1 VASAR
6 YATFKPETIAFLR
19 ELQSNNNRDWFNE
32 NKPRYEED
40 VLDVALNFIQSMHDP
55 LQEFAPHFTA
65 IPKRMGGSLMRVYR
79 DTRFSKNKT
88 PYKTNIG
95 IQFRHEQAK
104 DVHAPGF
111 YVHIAPDEV
120 FLGVG
125 LWRPDS
131 TALAAI
137 RDRISVKQAEWLRAR
152 DDKSFKQ
159 HFHLGGESLTR
170 PPRGFDKDHPL
181 IEDIKRKDF
190 AQRLYRRQKHGT
202 RRGNAA
208 ALSAEGRDR
217 VQDGYSADA
226 VSMQGSRRTLLAL
239 LCERLCLRRERFWI
253 MP

>member
-1 VASAR
+1 MTSTR
-6 YATFKPETIAFLR
+6 YATFKPESIEFLH
-19 ELQSNNNRDWFNE
+19 ELKKNNNRDWFNE
-32 NKPRYEED
+32 NKTRYEED

-111 YVHIAPDEV
+111 YVHIDPDEV

-125 LWRPDS
+125 LWRPES

-137 RDRISVKQAEWLRAR
+137 RDRISNKQAEWLRAR
-152 DDKSFKQ
+152 DDKAFKR
-159 HFHLGGESLTR
+159 HFHLGGQSLTR
-170 PPRGFDKDHPL
+170 PPRGFDKEHPL

-190 AQRLYRRQKHGT
+190 IAAKNLDLAEATHARFQQKVET
-202 RRGNAA
+202 AFKTA
-208 ALSAEGRDR
+208 IPLM
-217 VQDGYSADA
+217 QFLCKA
-226 VSMQGSRRTLLAL
+226 VGVRY
-239 LCERLCLRRERFWI
+239 
-253 MP
+253 